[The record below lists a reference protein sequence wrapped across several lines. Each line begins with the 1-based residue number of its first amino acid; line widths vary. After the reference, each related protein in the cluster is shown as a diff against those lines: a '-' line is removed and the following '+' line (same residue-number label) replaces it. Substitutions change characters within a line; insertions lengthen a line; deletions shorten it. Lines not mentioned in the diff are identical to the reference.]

1 MITPPFNGIIFKNKG
16 IKKLKCWVRNK
27 RGIGLK
33 ADASFIARN
42 VGSWFWIIILVL
54 VNQHNTV
61 RSVQKKRHKKLKMN
75 IIEELGQTSSFL
87 IIFLLLEKI
96 IPTRETQ

>member
-42 VGSWFWIIILVL
+42 VASWFWILRLELVS
-54 VNQHNTV
+54 QQSIA
-61 RSVQKKRHKKLKMN
+61 RSVLRKLKWKK
-75 IIEELGQTSSFL
+75 QH
-87 IIFLLLEKI
+87 
-96 IPTRETQ
+96 